1 MIGLRQDL
9 MQQQC
14 KKKQNQINPLSITS
28 IVGDDNNVN
37 NTAAESKDTDVD
49 DIIIEQFKEDDDI
62 DTQHSNESDDIDTLD
77 NTSNGGS
84 DNIKDGANKG
94 ESSAATGIISN
105 RQSNMTASESDKRIN
120 QQTKRTKI
128 KLNNNGYYVSL
139 LRDLIMISIPFIIM
153 IGILTHPMVVN
164 LGQSDPN
171 APLTE
176 KQIQEQLLYTL
187 FLKKQQKE
195 LCEKYIFLNA
205 MDDRRCYDDCP
216 VIDISAKLIDKQKNK
231 KRGRPRTKRG
241 QAVSKR
247 RMADQRIKQQQ
258 AQKNIP
264 GSGIPRKKRG
274 DNRQRKKKGN
284 KMNRPINRKD
294 GPTPSPILTLF
305 SGNPTQKGAE
315 DVANKRSFFDNN
327 PLRKFKRKKMKLS
340 KEQKEV
346 WEKVSDKYNRYQ

>member
-1 MIGLRQDL
+1 MIGLRQDI

-14 KKKQNQINPLSITS
+14 KKKNQQIRPLSITS
-28 IVGDDNNVN
+28 IAGEDSNAN
-37 NTAAESKDTDVD
+37 NTTAESKVNDVD
-49 DIIIEQFKEDDDI
+49 DINTPHSDDDC
-62 DTQHSNESDDIDTLD
+62 DTTQLSRDD

-84 DNIKDGANKG
+84 DISVGSNKG
-94 ESSAATGIISN
+94 VGTAATSDMSN
-105 RQSNMTASESDKRIN
+105 HQHNIQTASEADKRIK
-120 QQTKRTKI
+120 QQTKTTKI
-128 KLNNNGYYVSL
+128 KLNNNGYVSL

-153 IGILTHPMVVN
+153 ICILTHPMVVN

-195 LCEKYIFLNA
+195 ICEKYMFLNA

-216 VIDISAKLIDKQKNK
+216 VIDISAKLIDKQKK
-231 KRGRPRTKRG
+231 KKKGRPRTKRG

-247 RMADQRIKQQQ
+247 RLADQRIKQQQ
-258 AQKNIP
+258 SQKNIP

-274 DNRQRKKKGN
+274 DKRPRKKKGN
-284 KMNRPINRKD
+284 KMYRPINRKD

-315 DVANKRSFFDNN
+315 DVVNKRSFFDNN

>member
-1 MIGLRQDL
+1 
-9 MQQQC
+9 
-14 KKKQNQINPLSITS
+14 
-28 IVGDDNNVN
+28 
-37 NTAAESKDTDVD
+37 
-49 DIIIEQFKEDDDI
+49 
-62 DTQHSNESDDIDTLD
+62 
-77 NTSNGGS
+77 
-84 DNIKDGANKG
+84 
-94 ESSAATGIISN
+94 
-105 RQSNMTASESDKRIN
+105 MTASEVDKRIN
-120 QQTKRTKI
+120 QPTKKTKI
-128 KLNNNGYYVSL
+128 KLNNTGSYYVSL

-195 LCEKYIFLNA
+195 LCEKYMFLNA
-205 MDDRRCYDDCP
+205 MNAERCYDDCP
-216 VIDISAKLIDKQKNK
+216 VIDISAKLIDKQKKNK
-231 KRGRPRTKRG
+231 KGRPRTKRG

-247 RMADQRIKQQQ
+247 RLADQRIKQQK

-274 DNRQRKKKGN
+274 DNRPRKKKGN

-305 SGNPTQKGAE
+305 SGTPTQKGAE
-315 DVANKRSFFDNN
+315 EVVNKRSFFDNN

>member
-1 MIGLRQDL
+1 MIGLRQDI

-14 KKKQNQINPLSITS
+14 KKKNQVQGPLSITS
-28 IVGDDNNVN
+28 IAGDDSNAN
-37 NTAAESKDTDVD
+37 NTTAESKDTDVD
-49 DIIIEQFKEDDDI
+49 DIIEQFKEDDDT
-62 DTQHSNESDDIDTLD
+62 TQLSKDDDCD
-77 NTSNGGS
+77 NTSNDGS
-84 DNIKDGANKG
+84 DNINVGDNRGA
-94 ESSAATGIISN
+94 STSATGSITNSQHSTIP
-105 RQSNMTASESDKRIN
+105 SEVDKRIN
-120 QQTKRTKI
+120 QQTKLTKI
-128 KLNNNGYYVSL
+128 KLNNNGYYISL

-195 LCEKYIFLNA
+195 LCEKYMFLNA

-216 VIDISAKLIDKQKNK
+216 VIDITAKLIDKQKKNK
-231 KRGRPRTKRG
+231 KGRPRTKRG

-247 RMADQRIKQQQ
+247 RLADQRIKQQQ

-264 GSGIPRKKRG
+264 GSGIPRKKRS
-274 DNRQRKKKGN
+274 DNRPRKKKGN

-294 GPTPSPILTLF
+294 GPAPAPILTLF
-305 SGNPTQKGAE
+305 SGTPTQKGAE
-315 DVANKRSFFDNN
+315 DVANKRSIFTDN

-346 WEKVSDKYNRYQ
+346 WEKVSNKYNRYQ

>member
-1 MIGLRQDL
+1 MIGLRQDI

-14 KKKQNQINPLSITS
+14 KKKKNQIHPLSITS
-28 IVGDDNNVN
+28 IVGDDSNAIN
-37 NTAAESKDTDVD
+37 NTTADTDVD
-49 DIIIEQFKEDDDI
+49 DIIDTQHSTDEPDDI
-62 DTQHSNESDDIDTLD
+62 DTTQLSKDDDCD
-77 NTSNGGS
+77 NTSNDGS
-84 DNIKDGANKG
+84 DNINVGDNRGA
-94 ESSAATGIISN
+94 SISVTGSIINS
-105 RQSNMTASESDKRIN
+105 QHSTIPSEADKRIK
-120 QQTKRTKI
+120 QPTKRSTKI
-128 KLNNNGYYVSL
+128 KLNNTGSYYVSL
-139 LRDLIMISIPFIIM
+139 LRDIIMISIPFIIM

-195 LCEKYIFLNA
+195 ICDKYMFLNA
-205 MDDRRCYDDCP
+205 MDDRKCYDDCP
-216 VIDISAKLIDKQKNK
+216 VIDISAKLIDKQKKNK
-231 KRGRPRTKRG
+231 KGRPRTKRG

-247 RMADQRIKQQQ
+247 RLADQRIKQQQ

-274 DNRQRKKKGN
+274 DNRPRKKKGN

-315 DVANKRSFFDNN
+315 EVINKRSFFDNN

-340 KEQKEV
+340 KEHKEI

>member
-1 MIGLRQDL
+1 

-14 KKKQNQINPLSITS
+14 KKKNNQVHPLSITS
-28 IVGDDNNVN
+28 IVGDDSNANND
-37 NTAAESKDTDVD
+37 TTAESKDIDVD
-49 DIIIEQFKEDDDI
+49 DII
-62 DTQHSNESDDIDTLD
+62 DTQHSTDEPDDIDNQHSKDDDCD
-77 NTSNGGS
+77 NTITD
-84 DNIKDGANKG
+84 DNINIGNKG
-94 ESSAATGIISN
+94 AS
-105 RQSNMTASESDKRIN
+105 TASIGNMSKRQHNTIPSQVDKRIK
-120 QQTKRTKI
+120 QPTKTKI
-128 KLNNNGYYVSL
+128 KLNNTGSYYVSL

-195 LCEKYIFLNA
+195 LCDMYMFFNA
-205 MDDRRCYDDCP
+205 MDDRKCYDDCP
-216 VIDISAKLIDKQKNK
+216 VIDISAKLIDKQKKNK
-231 KRGRPRTKRG
+231 KGRPRTKRG

-247 RMADQRIKQQQ
+247 RMSDQRIKQQQ
-258 AQKNIP
+258 SQKNIP

-305 SGNPTQKGAE
+305 SGNPAQKGSE
-315 DVANKRSFFDNN
+315 DAVNKRSFFDNN

-346 WEKVSDKYNRYQ
+346 WEKVSNKNNRFNKEGDRYTC

>member
-1 MIGLRQDL
+1 MIGLRQDI

-14 KKKQNQINPLSITS
+14 KKKKNQVHPLSFTS
-28 IVGDDNNVN
+28 IVGDDSNGNN
-37 NTAAESKDTDVD
+37 NTTAESKDIDVD
-49 DIIIEQFKEDDDI
+49 DDII
-62 DTQHSNESDDIDTLD
+62 DTQHSEDDDCD
-77 NTSNGGS
+77 NTSN
-84 DNIKDGANKG
+84 DDKMNIVNNKG
-94 ESSAATGIISN
+94 ESTAATGIISN
-105 RQSNMTASESDKRIN
+105 RQSNMTASEADKRIN
-120 QQTKRTKI
+120 QQTKQTKI
-128 KLNNNGYYVSL
+128 KLNNSGYYISL
-139 LRDLIMISIPFIIM
+139 LRDLIIISIPFIIM

-195 LCEKYIFLNA
+195 ICDMYMFLNA
-205 MDDRRCYDDCP
+205 MDDRKCYDDCP
-216 VIDISAKLIDKQKNK
+216 VIDISAKLIDKQKKNK
-231 KRGRPRTKRG
+231 KGRPRTKRG

-247 RMADQRIKQQQ
+247 RLADQRIKQQQ

-274 DNRQRKKKGN
+274 GNKPRKKKGN

-315 DVANKRSFFDNN
+315 DVVNKRSFFDNN
-327 PLRKFKRKKMKLS
+327 PLRKFKRKKMHLS